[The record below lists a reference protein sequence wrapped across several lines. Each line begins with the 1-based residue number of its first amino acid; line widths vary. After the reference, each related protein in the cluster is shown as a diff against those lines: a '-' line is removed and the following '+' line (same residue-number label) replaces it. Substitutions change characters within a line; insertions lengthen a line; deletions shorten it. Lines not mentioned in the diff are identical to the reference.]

1 MIYEYK
7 KSLTPIGKLEMPVS
21 WVVGFIF
28 GIGLVISGMCR
39 RSKILGFLTIN
50 DNWDPSLMLV
60 MVGAI
65 AVNLVTF
72 HYIINKRRMPVLA
85 PKL

>member
-1 MIYEYK
+1 
-7 KSLTPIGKLEMPVS
+7 MPVS